1 VVQAGFKSDTP
12 KTCQSLPPGSFP
24 ASLTRKMI
32 SLVAPKRNE
41 VIEHCQ
47 MFQARRD
54 GLVNPAAQ
62 RVLDAEARDLDYT
75 YDPPAHHYAPDRL
88 LRLPKDRDFKVIGVV
103 NQRLK
108 PVPQITVTITSGETS
123 GVFHQHIYGY
133 DCMGGVFIWPNHD
146 PINEIGF
153 QTLNRSRRSF
163 DRNQEKNLYDF
174 VANDPIKNVDL
185 YGLACGFFVVS
196 PKQVPIYGSDAD
208 KRGVSPGTPVDGFS
222 VRFVPDKNCCTCA
235 KNDIHLMQT
244 ISFKPNY
251 IPGWSDPTFD
261 EQTGSGNLGITDAP
275 WSGWLFGTAFK
286 LKDCAYCS
294 DGKALGCVSFTWAY
308 DSFNSNPTLSS
319 SGPSQAQDP

>member
-1 VVQAGFKSDTP
+1 
-12 KTCQSLPPGSFP
+12 
-24 ASLTRKMI
+24 MI

-133 DCMGGVFIWPNHD
+133 DCMGGVFIWPNRDPFEENGGLNLYAYVLNNPINTIDPYGLQMIPPGNRPPDSTHAPSGNGGGNGPSFYPTHTCIVDTYTDVVRYTKPCPKRGTTTCYKWSKCISIGNFPTTGVSGDKRNIGIWVKHERCDDCHD
-146 PINEIGF
+146 PC
-153 QTLNRSRRSF
+153 
-163 DRNQEKNLYDF
+163 K
-174 VANDPIKNVDL
+174 
-185 YGLACGFFVVS
+185 
-196 PKQVPIYGSDAD
+196 
-208 KRGVSPGTPVDGFS
+208 
-222 VRFVPDKNCCTCA
+222 
-235 KNDIHLMQT
+235 
-244 ISFKPNY
+244 
-251 IPGWSDPTFD
+251 
-261 EQTGSGNLGITDAP
+261 
-275 WSGWLFGTAFK
+275 
-286 LKDCAYCS
+286 
-294 DGKALGCVSFTWAY
+294 
-308 DSFNSNPTLSS
+308 
-319 SGPSQAQDP
+319 